1 MELLIATGNQHKIHE
16 ISLLLADIPVTIKT
30 LVDFPLLCLTPE
42 TGDSFHANAAIKAE
56 AASKETGLLTLADDS
71 GLEVDALH
79 GAPGVYSA
87 RFAGNGHDDAA
98 NNDKLLKLLKGVPEA
113 ERSAR
118 FRCSIALA
126 EPGKQTVFF
135 DGICEGFI
143 ALSLQGNGG
152 FGYDPL
158 LYLPQLGK
166 TVAQLTETEKNS
178 LSHRAKALQK
188 AKVYLRELMR
198 Y

>member
-1 MELLIATGNQHKIHE
+1 MELLIATENKHKIRE
-16 ISLLLADIPVTIKT
+16 IRSLLADIPVTIKT
-30 LVDFPLLCLTPE
+30 FADFPLLELPPE

-56 AASKETGLLTLADDS
+56 AAAKATGLLTLADDS

-98 NNDKLLKLLKGVPEA
+98 NNDKLLKLLKDIPEA
-113 ERSAR
+113 ERKAR
-118 FRCSIALA
+118 FRYSIALA
-126 EPGKQTVFF
+126 ELGKQTIFF
-135 DGICEGFI
+135 DGVCEGFI

-158 LYLPQLGK
+158 LYLPELGK
-166 TVAQLTETEKNS
+166 TVAQLTETEKNR

-188 AKVYLRELMR
+188 AKVYLQELIKN
-198 Y
+198 

>member
-30 LVDFPLLCLTPE
+30 LVDFPLLCLPPE

-158 LYLPQLGK
+158 LYLPKLGK